1 MTGLDKR
8 VGKGVPTLVNQKA
21 EEEAVAAPVV
31 YWLDGRYVG
40 PCVIGDGR
48 TNGVGRAWT
57 RNSTSAG

>member
-1 MTGLDKR
+1 MTALGKKID
-8 VGKGVPTLVNQKA
+8 KGVPTLVNPKV
-21 EEEAVAAPVV
+21 EEEVVVAPVV